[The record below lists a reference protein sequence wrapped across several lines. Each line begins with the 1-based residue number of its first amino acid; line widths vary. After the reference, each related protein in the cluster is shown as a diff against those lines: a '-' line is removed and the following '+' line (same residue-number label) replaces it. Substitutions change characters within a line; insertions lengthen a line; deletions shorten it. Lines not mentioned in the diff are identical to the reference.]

1 MVSRMPSPAGATDD
15 PPERR
20 EDVLTARIAT
30 VMRHQLEKE
39 YPSAGTRRDAHP
51 KHTGLLEGVFTV
63 TATLPPE
70 LRVGVFAEPRSYQ
83 AWVRASNASAKPQS
97 DAVRDV
103 RGLAIKLLDVPG
115 AKI

>member
-1 MVSRMPSPAGATDD
+1 
-15 PPERR
+15 
-20 EDVLTARIAT
+20 
-30 VMRHQLEKE
+30 MRHQLEKE

-83 AWVRASNASAKPQS
+83 AWVRASNATRSNAISP
-97 DAVRDV
+97 ARARVRP
-103 RGLAIKLLDVPG
+103 ASSSK
-115 AKI
+115 